1 MARLD
6 VRCVELNLTKSRAV
20 AQDAIKDNRVLVNG
34 KVILKPAFEVNEED
48 EVIVLQ
54 AENTFVSRGG
64 FKLKSAFEA
73 FNVHAIDKVVLDI
86 GASTGGFSDY
96 CLQNGARFVY
106 AVDVGNMQL
115 DDSLRNHPQLQ
126 SMENTNALDLTLN
139 SFHHS
144 IDLCVMDVSF
154 VSIKT
159 LIPHLVS
166 LCENAEF
173 VVLIKPQ
180 FEAGKKDI
188 GKKGIVKDSKVHVKV
203 LKDMIAFLQYEGL
216 AVEHVTYSATKGRDG
231 NQEYFVHFRK
241 GFNQKTFD
249 VERIVKE
256 AKS

>member
-6 VRCVELNLTKSRAV
+6 VYCVENALTKSRAL
-20 AQDAIKDNRVLVNG
+20 AQDAIKASRVLVNG
-34 KVILKPAFEVNEED
+34 KVIHKPAFEVNEGDQVEL
-48 EVIVLQ
+48 LQ

-73 FNVHAIDKVVLDI
+73 FGINAQNKVVLDI

-96 CLQNGARFVY
+96 CLQDGAQFVY
-106 AVDVGNMQL
+106 AVDVGTLQL
-115 DDSLRNHPQLQ
+115 DESLRQHPQLL
-126 SMENTNALDLTLN
+126 SMENTNALDLTSA
-139 SFHHS
+139 SFQYP

-154 VSIKT
+154 VSIKS

-180 FEAGKKDI
+180 FEAGKKDV
-188 GKKGIVKDSKVHVKV
+188 GKKGIVKDRKVHVKV
-203 LKDMIAFLQYEGL
+203 IQDILLFLQQAGL
-216 AVEHVTYSATKGRDG
+216 AVEHVTYSKTKGRDG
-231 NQEYFVHFRK
+231 NQEYFVHFKK
-241 GFNQKTFD
+241 GFNLKTFD
-249 VERIVKE
+249 IPRLVQE

>member
-6 VRCVELNLTKSRAV
+6 VRCVELNLTRSRAV
-20 AQDAIKDNRVLVNG
+20 AQDAIKDSRVLVNG

-48 EVIVLQ
+48 EVVLLQ
-54 AENTFVSRGG
+54 AENEFVSRGG

-73 FNVHAIDKVVLDI
+73 FHVRALDKVVLDI

-96 CLQNGARFVY
+96 CLQDGARYVY

-115 DDSLRNHPQLQ
+115 DDSLRQHPSLC
-126 SMENTNALDLTLN
+126 SMENTNALDLSKQ
-139 SFHHS
+139 SFKHD

-154 VSIKT
+154 VSIKA

-166 LCENAEF
+166 ICDKAEF

-203 LKDMIAFLQYEGL
+203 IQDTIQFLQYEGL

-231 NQEYFVHFRK
+231 NQEYFVHFKK

-249 VERIVKE
+249 VARIVKE